1 MDTTLDVKALLAS
14 RAAGQTQRPSTAVAK
29 DDDLQYDLGLLSA
42 YDPAPVDGA
51 ALKVDGDAAL
61 LRWRTCSCCRTG
73 CTGCSRTSIT
83 RR

>member
-1 MDTTLDVKALLAS
+1 MSTTLDVKALLAS

-51 ALKVDGDAAL
+51 ALKADGDGHI
-61 LRWRTCSCCRTG
+61 SPEEFG
-73 CTGCSRTSIT
+73 QVV
-83 RR
+83 